1 MPGGR
6 PRKTADRKLLHELAA
21 IGCTM
26 KEIAIQTDL
35 SVATLERRFADVIEK
50 GREFSKASLR
60 RNQMKA
66 ADSGNITM
74 MIWLGKQL
82 LGQKDRSELSGD
94 SANPLGVQLIHSVP
108 QPDRGEK

>member
-1 MPGGR
+1 MGR
-6 PRKTADRKLLHELAA
+6 HRKIVDEKQIWELAS

-26 KEIAIQTDL
+26 KEIGIQVDL
-35 SVATLERRFADVIEK
+35 SEDTLSRRFSGVIEK

-60 RNQMKA
+60 RMQLKA
-66 ADSGNITM
+66 AESGNPTM
-74 MIWLGKQL
+74 MIWLGKQM

>member
-1 MPGGR
+1 MAR
-6 PRKTADRKLLHELAA
+6 PRKNVDEKQIWELAS

-26 KEIAIQTDL
+26 KEIAIQTDV
-35 SVATLERRFADVIEK
+35 SVSTLEHRFHGVIEK

-60 RNQMKA
+60 RLQLKTAEN
-66 ADSGNITM
+66 NPTM
-74 MIWLGKQL
+74 QIWLGKQL